1 MPPSLTKD
9 KGHRRK
15 AACRRLGQRTTDKMK
30 FLRSFV
36 FAARVVILF
45 SSAAYYAQVRTSH
58 TRNIYIAAIGY
69 CFGGGNV
76 LNLIYYP

>member
-1 MPPSLTKD
+1 
-9 KGHRRK
+9 
-15 AACRRLGQRTTDKMK
+15 MK

-58 TRNIYIAAIGY
+58 TRNMNIYIAAIGY

-76 LNLIYYP
+76 LDLIYYP